1 MHQLNY
7 LPSILYETKWNVH
20 VFIFALTYGDEKYF
34 HLWAHLVAILK
45 IIFNIKNIF
54 KEKNKCLV
62 KFKKYV

>member
-34 HLWAHLVAILK
+34 HLWAYLVTILK
-45 IIFNIKNIF
+45 SIF
-54 KEKNKCLV
+54 KEKNKRLV